1 MWCDHASSYA
11 TPLIRSNSIRLFEK
25 THIRFPLALS
35 EAATKSNVKNSQQT
49 VLSGEGRKRVKCDE
63 GCDHY
68 RSDFTPIIVLRFQI

>member
-1 MWCDHASSYA
+1 MQHH
-11 TPLIRSNSIRLFEK
+11 LRSNSVRLLKK
-25 THIRFPLALS
+25 TDIRFQLALS

-49 VLSGEGRKRVKCDE
+49 VLSGEGRKRVRYDV